1 MEADIHQHQV
11 QIRFAA
17 TDSPVLV
24 LGDVI
29 QLSQVLLNALR
40 NAIEALQQ
48 VQQRVIEIQIN
59 TTQEQVT
66 LSITDTGPGLTPE
79 NLEQVGTAFFSTKST
94 GLGLGLSISRN
105 IMAKH
110 QGTLRITN
118 ADKAGACVIITLP
131 LSADRL
137 PE

>member
-1 MEADIHQHQV
+1 
-11 QIRFAA
+11 
-17 TDSPVLV
+17 
-24 LGDVI
+24 VI

-94 GLGLGLSISRN
+94 GLGLGLSISHN

-110 QGTLRITN
+110 QGTLSVAN
-118 ADKAGACVIITLP
+118 ASRTGACVTLTLP
-131 LSADRL
+131 VNANRL